1 MRIAAARRP
10 RVELVAAALGIALVA
25 LYAPVVRALVALWTE
40 IPYYSY
46 GFLVPLF
53 SAYLAWDA
61 RGELASHPPAPSRSG
76 LGFLAAGLAV
86 LVAGMLTGSLTAQTV
101 SLPLVITGALVLT
114 TGPARTRPLA
124 FPLAF
129 LVFMAPLPEHVLPA
143 LSLPLQ
149 QVAAVVGEW
158 MLWLGGVPV
167 TRRGLYLMLPSVTLH
182 ITEACNGL
190 RFMLAMVV
198 VGVAFAAITQT
209 GWRRRA
215 LVVAGALAAA
225 LVGNWLRVAGTGI
238 MAELY
243 GHEAAG
249 GLAHV
254 VWGKIVYAAMLVP
267 FAMLVVALRR
277 RS

>member
-1 MRIAAARRP
+1 MRIVVARRP
-10 RVELVAAALGIALVA
+10 RVELAAAALGIAVLA
-25 LYAPVVRALVALWTE
+25 LYAPVLRALVALWTD

-53 SAYLAWDA
+53 SIYLAWDA
-61 RGELASHPPAPSRSG
+61 RGEMASRPPAPSRSG
-76 LGFLAAGLAV
+76 LGVLAAGLAV
-86 LVAGMLTGSLTAQTV
+86 LVTGMLSGSLTVQTV
-101 SLPLVITGALVLT
+101 SLPIVITGALVLT
-114 TGPARTRPLA
+114 IGPARTRLLA

-149 QVAAVVGEW
+149 HVAAVVGEW
-158 MLWLGGVPV
+158 MLWLVGVPV
-167 TRRGLYLMLPSVTLH
+167 TRHGLFLTLPSVTLH

-190 RFMLAMVV
+190 RFLLAMVV
-198 VGVAFAAITQT
+198 VGVAFAGITQT

-225 LVGNWLRVAGTGI
+225 LVANWLRVAGTGI
-238 MAELY
+238 MAQLY

-249 GLAHV
+249 GVTHI
-254 VWGKIVYAAMLVP
+254 VWGKIMYAAMLVP

>member
-1 MRIAAARRP
+1 MRTVVARRP
-10 RVELVAAALGIALVA
+10 RVELAAAALGIAFIA
-25 LYAPVVRALVALWTE
+25 LYAPVLRALVALWTE

-53 SAYLAWDA
+53 SVYLAWDA
-61 RGELASHPPAPSRSG
+61 RGEMASRPLAPSRSG
-76 LGFLAAGLAV
+76 LGVLAAGLAV
-86 LVAGMLTGSLTAQTV
+86 LGAGMLGGTI
-101 SLPLVITGALVLT
+101 VITGALVLT
-114 TGPARTRPLA
+114 IGPARTRLLA

-149 QVAAVVGEW
+149 HVAAVVGEW
-158 MLWLGGVPV
+158 MLWLVGVPV
-167 TRRGLYLMLPSVTLH
+167 TRHGLFLTLPSVTLH

-190 RFMLAMVV
+190 RFLLAMVV
-198 VGVAFAAITQT
+198 VGVAFAGITQT

-225 LVGNWLRVAGTGI
+225 LVANWLRVAGTGI
-238 MAELY
+238 MAQLY

-249 GLAHV
+249 GVTHI
-254 VWGKIVYAAMLVP
+254 VWGKIMYAAMLVP